1 MSSKTVISLAPTG
14 PKKKNVRAKSVPSDQ
29 GGLVVGNANASSSQ
43 EAIDRA
49 TSHVVYNFIYNFET
63 ILV

>member
-1 MSSKTVISLAPTG
+1 MSSKTVSLAPTG
-14 PKKKNVRAKSVPSDQ
+14 SKKKNVRAKSGPSDQ
-29 GGLVVGNANASSSQ
+29 GGLVVGNAYASSAQ

-63 ILV
+63 TLV